1 MRRPYRPES
10 ALNAAAVA
18 SEPTGGDDIVPLAA
32 LTGSGRGVADDVT
45 T

>member
-1 MRRPYRPES
+1 MRRPYRQES

-18 SEPTGGDDIVPLAA
+18 SEPTGGDDNVPLAA
-32 LTGSGRGVADDVT
+32 LADSGRGVTDDVT